1 MAPPRRAATREEPA
15 LRPAP
20 PPAAVRPDRP
30 ARRRL
35 PGVDAA
41 RGIALLG
48 MITVHVLDPVTA
60 DGAPHPAFLWFAG
73 RASVLFVLLAGV
85 GLALSTGGATPATGA
100 RRATLRRRIA
110 RRAGLLFVLGLA
122 CGTLGVPVAVIL
134 CHYALLFLLALPLL
148 GLRARALGLIAG
160 AWLVLGP
167 VLVFA
172 VVAAAQAAV
181 GRQEFFVG
189 GRLWLSPGPA
199 DLLRPGLLLAD
210 LTVTGY
216 YPVLSWGA
224 FLVLGLALGRL
235 PLDRPRVAAG
245 ILGGG
250 ATAWAAALA
259 PSYAPELEIVG
270 AAAGGVPM
278 NLSKMAQALGGQS
291 HVAFGL
297 AAAAALGLER
307 EYPDRIN
314 VQGQLNDQGRFLAQW
329 INNGCTN
336 EIMFWGFL
344 RSAGQLTDNRDFMN
358 NPEGWKVLDENSLE
372 LYQPVPKTPIYEWHS
387 PTDAL
392 IPVDSID
399 NTLRRYCAA
408 EVKVTSLLTPTPD
421 HLSAAVLGLVP
432 GFEWME
438 QRFRGVPAPS
448 NC

>member
-1 MAPPRRAATREEPA
+1 MRAILTFLLTMILTVASVGVSTAQPMM
-15 LRPAP
+15 PAP
-20 PPAAVRPDRP
+20 DPDPFYVPPPDFAARKPGDVLRVREMPWNLYFPTSRVWQVLFRSTDSTGKPIAGNTTFVRPNNHAPDAPLASYQHIINSLGHKCKIATELYTSDLTNQIRE
-30 ARRRL
+30 A
-35 PGVDAA
+35 PGLNL
-41 RGIALLG
+41 ALLRG
-48 MITVHVLDPVTA
+48 WAVALPDHLGPRMSYGAAKLGGQITLDGIRAVKQLPEFGVT
-60 DGAPHPAFLWFAG
+60 
-73 RASVLFVLLAGV
+73 RSKV
-85 GLALSTGGATPATGA
+85 GLA
-100 RRATLRRRIA
+100 
-110 RRAGLLFVLGLA
+110 
-122 CGTLGVPVAVIL
+122 
-134 CHYALLFLLALPLL
+134 
-148 GLRARALGLIAG
+148 
-160 AWLVLGP
+160 
-167 VLVFA
+167 
-172 VVAAAQAAV
+172 
-181 GRQEFFVG
+181 
-189 GRLWLSPGPA
+189 
-199 DLLRPGLLLAD
+199 
-210 LTVTGY
+210 GY
-216 YPVLSWGA
+216 S
-224 FLVLGLALGRL
+224 
-235 PLDRPRVAAG
+235 
-245 ILGGG
+245 GGG
-250 ATAWAAALA
+250 MATAWAAALA

-408 EVKVTSLLTPTPD
+408 GVKVTSLLTPTPD